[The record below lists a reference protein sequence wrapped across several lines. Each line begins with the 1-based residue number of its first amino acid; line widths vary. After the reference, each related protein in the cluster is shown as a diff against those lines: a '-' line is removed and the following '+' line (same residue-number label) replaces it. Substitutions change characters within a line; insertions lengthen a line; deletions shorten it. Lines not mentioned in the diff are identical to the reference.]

1 MAGPWEE
8 YQTTKAPAATGP
20 IIVRSRDEVL
30 GQLDR
35 LNTPAAPPPS
45 GPWTEYQQPAPPK
58 ATDEERRTV
67 LGFLGNAAKS
77 TGSLLG
83 GLVNVPEQVKGMTSL
98 FAGMA
103 EKSGYKA
110 LPGQP
115 DVNAVDALIA
125 HYKDRYGSLEGF
137 KKAMY
142 EDPAGVMFD
151 VATVLEPAGAGLK
164 AAGLPRAAA
173 ATTRAARAMNPVV
186 QTVRAGG
193 AIARGAAPAV
203 EFAAAGARAAAP
215 DVAIGTAKIGA
226 GYALE
231 QMLPGAGPLKYAFEL
246 PTVYSGARQI
256 QRGLKKGVAAGREAL
271 KARAAAAAEALA
283 AETEA
288 AAATA
293 ARPEPPPSI
302 IPPERQLGPGPII
315 TPPPADTSGTV
326 RGLPPAQYPEVI
338 PPGPLRTK
346 PGASDAALAMR
357 EAMGLGQ
364 EEFRLPEASAPDFA
378 AITQAGHVDRVARL
392 MRENGLTAADALL
405 LDPPDWINLAR
416 SAGIVKPDAGGAL
429 AREVVLRL
437 QSLEPKPK
445 APAKPRTQPAAPEA
459 AVVPPAPPPPAAR
472 VTPEA
477 EALAREMPG
486 YRAPEGELPRAPTAS
501 ETRVETI
508 AKAIAAYKIPMADLE
523 QLAEHAPMVENLARS
538 LKLARPAAG
547 EIPLIVKRI
556 RELRGAGPPAP
567 PAAAAEATIRTDV
580 QSTPTPGPPPRE
592 QPRGPRPPVYGPRE
606 PGQGTAPGRSAVVR
620 VPGESTT
627 YAGRYAVRDLGD
639 VHASHNP
646 HTFAKNPDYH
656 FRNDRDYSDP
666 TNKERVVVNS
676 MRDVFDPAY
685 PLADSPDATHGAPV
699 IDSRGNVLGGNSRAM
714 ILDRVYTS
722 NPEGAAAYRAELE
735 KAAPQFG
742 IEPQQFAHM
751 KRPVLVRELSDAELG
766 PERAQRA
773 ITDLNKRGTADL
785 TTAERATS
793 DARRMSPA
801 AADYLAG
808 QIEAEGAEASLTD
821 VLAGK
826 RGVEIIN
833 KLVDDG
839 VFTMQEKPT
848 LVDSRTGSVT
858 AAAKERIS
866 KMLLGQVFESSD
878 QLVRTPAEIR
888 AKLERVVSPI
898 LQAGQKAGFDI
909 LPTVR
914 EAIDLVEYA
923 RVHGIKNLADAVAQ
937 ESMFADAPRFSAEAL
952 QLADYL
958 QARKPTEIAKA
969 FRRYVANAEPTMYG
983 ESTAAEAFADAFGA
997 AMPPEAAKM
1006 APAEAEAA
1014 FQQQKAKAGKRKA
1027 PKAKN

>member
-1 MAGPWEE
+1 VPKEFVVGDTSYHFPDS
-8 YQTTKAPAATGP
+8 Y
-20 IIVRSRDEVL
+20 SD
-30 GQLDR
+30 
-35 LNTPAAPPPS
+35 
-45 GPWTEYQQPAPPK
+45 QQVQAILTQQGVIKPPAPPERSPVQKTAK
-58 ATDEERRTV
+58 AFWE
-67 LGFLGNAAKS
+67 GI
-77 TGSLLG
+77 G
-83 GLVNVPEQVKGMTSL
+83 GQ
-98 FAGMA
+98 
-103 EKSGYKA
+103 A
-110 LPGQP
+110 LM
-115 DVNAVDALIA
+115 DL
-125 HYKDRYGSLEGF
+125 
-137 KKAMY
+137 M
-142 EDPAGVMFD
+142 
-151 VATVLEPAGAGLK
+151 AGAGRTKEGVARTK
-164 AAGLPRAAA
+164 AAAQGLVEGIRAEPGRVWGELSGAGESMLKGDLSGTAYRLAGAVPFLGAGAQQVALDFDRGDPAAGVGHTAALVAPFVAGPAMRAAGQLPEAA
-173 ATTRAARAMNPVV
+173 ATAAEV
-186 QTVRAGG
+186 
-193 AIARGAAPAV
+193 
-203 EFAAAGARAAAP
+203 AAGATKEAVREAAARSTLKLGKLPLSVPVPRIVSSAVTGKLAGSYLAGPTGGAVGLGVGAAAP
-215 DVAIGTAKIGA
+215 LVRGA
-226 GYALE
+226 LR
-231 QMLPGAGPLKYAFEL
+231 
-246 PTVYSGARQI
+246 GARQV
-256 QRGLKKGVAAGREAL
+256 LKS
-271 KARAAAAAEALA
+271 RAAAAAEALA

-293 ARPEPPPSI
+293 PGI

-315 TPPPADTSGTV
+315 TPPPADTSGIV
-326 RGLPPAQYPEVI
+326 RGLPPAEYPEVL
-338 PPGPLRTK
+338 PPGPLRTQ
-346 PGASDAALAMR
+346 PGASEAAIGLR
-357 EAMGLGQ
+357 EAMGLGP
-364 EEFRLPEASAPDFA
+364 EDFRPPETPAPDFA
-378 AITQAGHVDRVARL
+378 TVAQAGHVDRVARL
-392 MRENGLTAADALL
+392 MREHGLTADDAML
-405 LDPPDWINLAR
+405 LDPPDWLNLTRA
-416 SAGIVKPDAGGAL
+416 AGIENPQAGGAL
-429 AREVVLRL
+429 ARDVVLRL

-445 APAKPRTQPAAPEA
+445 APAKPPTPPAAK
-459 AVVPPAPPPPAAR
+459 PATVSPAPPPAAR

-477 EALAREMPG
+477 QALAREMPG
-486 YRAPEGELPRAPTAS
+486 YRMPEGEPLRAPTAS

-508 AKAIAAYKIPMADLE
+508 AKAIAAYKIPMSDLE

-547 EIPLIVKRI
+547 EIPQIIERI
-556 RELRGAGPPAP
+556 RELRGGAPAATPEP
-567 PAAAAEATIRTDV
+567 PAATIRPNV
-580 QSTPTPGPPPRE
+580 ESTPAPRPTPRE
-592 QPRGPRPPVYGPRE
+592 QPRGAGPPVHGPRE
-606 PGQGTAPGRSAVVR
+606 PGQGTAPGRSAIVR
-620 VPGESTT
+620 VPGEGTT

-676 MRDVFDPAY
+676 MKDVFDPAY

-742 IEPQQFAHM
+742 IELQQFAHM

-773 ITDLNKRGTADL
+773 ITDLNKKGTADL

-793 DARRMSPA
+793 DARRMSPG

-958 QARKPTEIAKA
+958 QSRKPTEIAKA

-983 ESTAAEAFADAFGA
+983 ESTAAEAFADAFGV

-1014 FQQQKAKAGKRKA
+1014 FQQQKAKRR
-1027 PKAKN
+1027 KAKN